1 MLSFLTR
8 LYHFGD
14 TVQVSLRIKHAKNKT
29 FVYRVHVKNGEYLCK
44 TVIIYDLG
52 PCEKLDAA
60 RSLFY
65 FR

>member
-29 FVYRVHVKNGEYLCK
+29 FVYRFHVKNGEYLCK

-52 PCEKLDAA
+52 LCEKLEAA
-60 RSLFY
+60 RTLL
-65 FR
+65 